1 MARIDRRSK
10 KQIEK
15 FIFKRSSPGTGLI
28 KYTVEI
34 KIRDN
39 DILKKLY
46 GKDKIT
52 KTFDSLKEAQAF
64 KNKTI
69 PKLAKQAGVSA
80 EYFLNPNKGI
90 TVLENVKSSLPAKYK
105 NYISSAELE
114 KILGVGPKALS
125 KQGTGAL
132 DTSFTAAVKKLLNQ
146 VNAQDIAKGAP
157 KGQPYYMYKNPTKE
171 DLALLKK
178 YTINSNVLEGTGY
191 NYAKAPT
198 VKVIN
203 ALRRDPFFKNFIK
216 DNKVITTEMLTDQ
229 NSNLNK
235 FLKRN
240 NMNLHQFLNGTLRY
254 AEALKGNFII
264 NLNDPLLA
272 ENAIKTNKALSS
284 KIYNTLEKSTKGK
297 DMMSPV
303 KTAMYRAA
311 MGDIS
316 DQLGNKTTTFE
327 NYKNA
332 LQKRVRQ
339 YGFKT
344 AKDVDEIIGVSASAR
359 NQLGPYAVFSRIL
372 DEDLNR
378 GILKNY
384 QRSLSVRTE
393 KLRNAIATGTAAGD
407 MREAN
412 NIVKKFRNEV
422 YLPTQV
428 KLKQAGQPTNIL
440 PELTL
445 SRPTSKTLGGG
456 KGRITELAKQ
466 GLDFEDFFE
475 REKFGFKLPKG
486 ATTQKELLKQF
497 ATKNVNNICQIFGK
511 AEGGRIGFASGGA
524 GCGVEM
530 AQALDEDPIGTANKV
545 KDIKV
550 EGGAVNR
557 IKNAA
562 TAFLKF
568 AAKGKTFAITA
579 GVGAGAGALVKQF
592 RNDEPDTYLSDEN
605 QMKAMLVDTFEE
617 DTLGKAGIGGELAAA
632 GLAVPGSAAVYK
644 ARRLPFTDAKG
655 KTRAAMGPV
664 RAALGPIGKAAS
676 GFATPLGM
684 ALTTPFYIANQIR
697 QGDSLEDIATN
708 PLNYLGPAFAG
719 SLTKEATRGMNQKGI
734 LARALRLG
742 MNPATIRAGSKFLGL
757 PGLALSL
764 GYEGYDQYKKY
775 QEGEGFLYNLLNKD
789 E

>member
-1 MARIDRRSK
+1 MAKIDRRSK

-15 FIFKRSSPGTGLI
+15 FIFKRSSPGTGLV

-39 DILKKLY
+39 DVLKKLY
-46 GKDKIT
+46 GKDKIAV
-52 KTFDSLKEAQAF
+52 TFDSLKEAQAF

-69 PKLAKQAGVSA
+69 PKLARQAGVST
-80 EYFLNPNKGI
+80 EYFLNPNKGL

-105 NYISSAELE
+105 NYISSSELE

-132 DTSFTAAVKKLLNQ
+132 DTSFTAAVKKLLDQ

-157 KGQPYYMYKNPTKE
+157 KGQPYFMYKNPTKE

-178 YTINSNVLEGTGY
+178 YTINSNILEGTGY

-198 VKVIN
+198 VKVVN

-216 DNKVITTEMLTDQ
+216 DNKVITTDMLTDQ

-240 NMNLHQFLNGTLRY
+240 NMSLHQFLNGTLRY
-254 AEALKGNFII
+254 AEALKGSFII
-264 NLNDPLLA
+264 NLNDPILA

-311 MGDIS
+311 MADIS
-316 DQLGNKTTTFE
+316 DQLGNQETTFE

-344 AKDVDEIIGVSASAR
+344 PKDVDEIIGVSASAR

-393 KLRNAIATGTAAGD
+393 KLRNAIAAGN
-407 MREAN
+407 MGEAN
-412 NIVKKFRNEV
+412 NIVKNFKNEV

-428 KLKQAGQPTNIL
+428 KLKQAGQPTNLL

-445 SRPTSKTLGGG
+445 SKPTSKTLGGG

-466 GLDFEDFFE
+466 GLDFEDFFQ

-524 GCGVEM
+524 GCGAEM
-530 AQALDEDPIGTANKV
+530 AQALDEDPVGTANKV

-557 IKNAA
+557 VKNAA

-568 AAKGKTFAITA
+568 AGKGKVF
-579 GVGAGAGALVKQF
+579 GVAAVAGAGAGALVKQF
-592 RNDEPDTYLSDEN
+592 KNDEPDTYLSNEN

-617 DTLGKAGIGGELAAA
+617 DTLGKASIGGELAAA
-632 GLAVPGSAAVYK
+632 GLAVPGSGALYK
-644 ARRLPFTDAKG
+644 ARKG
-655 KTRAAMGPV
+655 KGFGAV
-664 RAALGPIGKAAS
+664 RSALGPLGKAAS

-684 ALTTPFYIANQIR
+684 ALTTPLNIASQVR
-697 QGDSLEDIATN
+697 AGDSLEDIATN
-708 PLNYLGPAFAG
+708 PLNYLAPAFAG
-719 SLTKEATRGMNQKGI
+719 TLTREATRGMNPQGI
-734 LARALRLG
+734 LAKGLRLG
-742 MNPATIRAGSKFLGL
+742 MSPAAIRGVSKFFGL

-764 GYEGYDQYKKY
+764 GYEGYDQYRKY
-775 QEGEGFLYNLLNKD
+775 KEGEGFLYNLLNKD

>member
-1 MARIDRRSK
+1 MAKIDRRSK

-15 FIFKRSSPGTGLI
+15 FIFKRSSPGTGLV

-39 DILKKLY
+39 DVLKKLY
-46 GKDKIT
+46 GKDKIAV
-52 KTFDSLKEAQAF
+52 TFDSLKEAQAF

-69 PKLAKQAGVSA
+69 PKLARQAGVST
-80 EYFLNPNKGI
+80 EYFLNPNKGL

-105 NYISSAELE
+105 NYISSSELE

-132 DTSFTAAVKKLLNQ
+132 DTSFTAAVKKLLDQ

-157 KGQPYYMYKNPTKE
+157 KGQPYFMYKNPTKE

-178 YTINSNVLEGTGY
+178 YTINSNILEGTGY

-198 VKVIN
+198 VKVVN

-216 DNKVITTEMLTDQ
+216 DNKVITTDMLTDQ

-240 NMNLHQFLNGTLRY
+240 NMSLHQFLNGTLRY

-264 NLNDPLLA
+264 NLNDPILA

-311 MGDIS
+311 MADIS
-316 DQLGNKTTTFE
+316 DQLGNQETTFE

-344 AKDVDEIIGVSASAR
+344 PKDVDEIIGVSASAR

-393 KLRNAIATGTAAGD
+393 KLRNAIAAGN
-407 MREAN
+407 MGEAN
-412 NIVKKFRNEV
+412 NIVKNFKNEV

-428 KLKQAGQPTNIL
+428 KLKQAGQPTNLL

-445 SRPTSKTLGGG
+445 SKPTSKTLGGG

-466 GLDFEDFFE
+466 GLDFEDFFQ

-524 GCGVEM
+524 GCGAEM
-530 AQALDEDPIGTANKV
+530 AQALDEDPVGTANKV

-557 IKNAA
+557 VKNAA

-568 AAKGKTFAITA
+568 AGKGKVF
-579 GVGAGAGALVKQF
+579 GVAAVAGAGAGALVKQF
-592 RNDEPDTYLSDEN
+592 KNDEPDTYLSNEN

-617 DTLGKAGIGGELAAA
+617 DTLGKASIGGELAAA
-632 GLAVPGSAAVYK
+632 GLAVPGSGALYK
-644 ARRLPFTDAKG
+644 ARKG
-655 KTRAAMGPV
+655 KGFGAV
-664 RAALGPIGKAAS
+664 RSALGPLGKAAS

-684 ALTTPFYIANQIR
+684 ALTTPLNIASQVR
-697 QGDSLEDIATN
+697 AGDSLEDIATN
-708 PLNYLGPAFAG
+708 PLNYLAPAFAG
-719 SLTKEATRGMNQKGI
+719 TLTREATRGMNPQGI
-734 LARALRLG
+734 LAKGLRLG
-742 MNPATIRAGSKFLGL
+742 MSPAAVRGVSKFFGL

-764 GYEGYDQYKKY
+764 GYEGYDQYRKY
-775 QEGEGFLYNLLNKD
+775 KEGEGFIYDLLNKD

>member
-15 FIFKRSSPGTGLI
+15 FIFKRSSPGTGLV

-39 DILKKLY
+39 DVLKKLY

-52 KTFDSLKEAQAF
+52 GTFDSLKEAQAF

-80 EYFLNPNKGI
+80 EYFLNPNKGL

-114 KILGVGPKALS
+114 KILGVSPKALS

-132 DTSFTAAVKKLLNQ
+132 DTSFTSAVKKLLGQ
-146 VNAQDIAKGAP
+146 INAQDIAKGAP

-198 VKVIN
+198 VKVVN

-240 NMNLHQFLNGTLRY
+240 NMSLHQFLNGTLRY

-264 NLNDPLLA
+264 NLNDPILA

-311 MGDIS
+311 MADIS
-316 DQLGNKTTTFE
+316 DQLGNQTTTFE

-393 KLRNAIATGTAAGD
+393 KLRNAIAAGN
-407 MREAN
+407 MGEAN
-412 NIVKKFRNEV
+412 NLVKKFRNEV

-445 SRPTSKTLGGG
+445 SKPTSKTLGGG

-524 GCGVEM
+524 GCGAEM

-557 IKNAA
+557 VKNAA
-562 TAFLKF
+562 TTFLKF
-568 AAKGKTFAITA
+568 VGKGKTFAVTA
-579 GVGAGAGALVKQF
+579 GVGAGAGALVKAF
-592 RNDEPDTYLSDEN
+592 RNDDPETYLTNDKQANAMILDTADQLEREERMEAVGDAPELLDEAN
-605 QMKAMLVDTFEE
+605 IAAN
-617 DTLGKAGIGGELAAA
+617 LGVTAA
-632 GLAVPGSAAVYK
+632 AVPGASAVYQ
-644 ARRLPFTDAKG
+644 ARRKPF
-655 KTRAAMGPV
+655 KTRAAMGPA
-664 RAALGPIGKAAS
+664 RAALGPVGKALS
-676 GFATPLGM
+676 GFATPLGI
-684 ALTTPFYIANQIR
+684 AATTPLNVASQVY
-697 QGDSLEDIATN
+697 QGDSAEEILTD

-719 SLTKEATRGMNQKGI
+719 TLTREATRGMSPTSTLSK
-734 LARALRLG
+734 ALRLG
-742 MNPATIRAGSKFLGL
+742 MNPATIRTASKFFGL

-775 QEGEGFLYNLLNKD
+775 SQLQAPINS
-789 E
+789 